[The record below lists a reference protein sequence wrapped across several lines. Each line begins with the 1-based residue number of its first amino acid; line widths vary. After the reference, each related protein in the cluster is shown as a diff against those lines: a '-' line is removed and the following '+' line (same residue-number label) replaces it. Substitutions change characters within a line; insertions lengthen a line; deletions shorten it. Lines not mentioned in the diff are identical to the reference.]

1 MDFAD
6 VIGALL
12 VVAVLVVWVKEF
24 KAWRE
29 RRKKE

>member
-24 KAWRE
+24 RAWRE
-29 RRKKE
+29 RRKNE